1 MINIS
6 ILSFIFILLCVFTL
20 GGTFGI
26 ILMALIIGGNK
37 NGRD

>member
-1 MINIS
+1 MINMS
-6 ILSFIFILLCVFTL
+6 ILSFIFILLGVFGL